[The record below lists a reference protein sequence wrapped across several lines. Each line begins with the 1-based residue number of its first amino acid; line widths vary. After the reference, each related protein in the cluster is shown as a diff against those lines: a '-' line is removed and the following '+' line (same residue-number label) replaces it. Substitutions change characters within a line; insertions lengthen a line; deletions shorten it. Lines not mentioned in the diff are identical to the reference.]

1 MVKDLYINEKLL
13 VSLND
18 EKLKVV
24 LVGEQYKSFHP
35 KELKSDSYSFIRN
48 LPHIMDSLRNGN
60 TLESSRKNDIIMSLL
75 TEDNKEAQGYSYE
88 GSIKNLEQSLQE
100 EKESRRKR

>member
-24 LVGEQYKSFHP
+24 LVGEQYKAYHP
-35 KELKSDSYSFIRN
+35 KELKSDSYNFIKG
-48 LPHIMDSLRNGN
+48 LPHVMERLRNGN
-60 TLESSRKNDIIMSLL
+60 TIESSRQNDIILSLL
-75 TEDNKEAQGYSYE
+75 TKDEKEAQGYSYE
-88 GSIKNLEQSLQE
+88 SSIKNLEQSLQE
-100 EKESRRKR
+100 EKERRRKR

>member
-13 VSLND
+13 VSLDDNR
-18 EKLKVV
+18 LKVV
-24 LVGEQYKSFHP
+24 LVGEQYKSYHP

-48 LPHIMDSLRNGN
+48 LPHIMERLKNGN
-60 TLESSRKNDIIMSLL
+60 TIESSRKNDMILSLL
-75 TEDNKEAQGYSYE
+75 TTDKKKAEGYSYE

-100 EKESRRKR
+100 EKETRRKR